1 MIALAPS
8 LADESPPP
16 EASLLAQLED
26 LRARHGTL
34 AIVAHLAE
42 LEDREAIAARR
53 RQEPGAAGLASLLAQ
68 GLHSFGPQLEGMAR
82 RLGLEVRRR
91 PREDADRQAW
101 SGHRARVRGGR

>member
-1 MIALAPS
+1 VIALAPS
-8 LADESPPP
+8 FSAPDGDPG
-16 EASLLAQLED
+16 LLAQLED

-34 AIVAHLAE
+34 AIVDHLAE

-68 GLHSFGPQLEGMAR
+68 GLRAFGPQLEGVAR
-82 RLGLEVRRR
+82 RVGLEVRRPAR
-91 PREDADRQAW
+91 ADADRQAW